1 MIQNDAQFEQT
12 QHQLRMMQESL
23 RSLKADVLP
32 KNKRNFAVLAE
43 GPLEEIR
50 RLQSEIDAYMGVATA
65 VESQSPLW
73 LRLFGENVRWPSAP
87 SSLLT
92 NYLESLR
99 KGVQTVAEYLHHGE
113 VSGGRPVQELRDAC
127 DFEVVA
133 FQPGSIRVGLRLPD
147 LDVDELLLN
156 QPPNPAEQALDEFLE
171 AAAWAGSGENDA
183 FLENKFADAT
193 KRRILLNALKPLLP
207 RPRGQVEG
215 IELSGWR
222 LRGVAAIKLSRDT
235 NKKVDGAIDRTV
247 HEQAEE
253 HEGDLREIDL
263 DELRFT
269 LRDPATLLEVRC
281 VFEESILEQAKAA
294 LDKRVRVSGTR
305 KVALTKKASPILQL
319 TRLQVLDD
327 EKPDVMQS

>member
-1 MIQNDAQFEQT
+1 MIQNDAQLEQT
-12 QHQLRMMQESL
+12 RQQLRRMQESL
-23 RSLKADVLP
+23 RCLKAEVLP
-32 KNKRNFAVLAE
+32 KNARNFAVLAE

-50 RLQSEIDAYMGVATA
+50 RLQAEIDAYMGVATA
-65 VESQSPLW
+65 VESESPLW
-73 LRLFGENVRWPSAP
+73 LRLFGENVHWPAAS

-99 KGVQTVAEYLHHGE
+99 KGVQTVAEFLHHGE
-113 VSGGRPVQELRDAC
+113 VSGGRSMQELRDAC
-127 DFEVVA
+127 DFEVVS

-147 LDVDELLLN
+147 VQLDELLPN
-156 QPPNPAEQALDEFLE
+156 QQANPAEQALDEFLE
-171 AAAWAGSGENDA
+171 AAAWAGSGEA
-183 FLENKFADAT
+183 EAVLENRFADAT

-222 LRGVAAIKLSRDT
+222 VRRAAAIRLTRET
-235 NKKVDGAIDRTV
+235 HTKVDGAIDHTV
-247 HEQAEE
+247 QERPEE

-269 LRDPATLLEVRC
+269 LRDPAKPSEIRC
-281 VFEESILEQAKAA
+281 VFEENILEQAKAA

-305 KVALTKKASPILQL
+305 KVAVTKKASPILQV
-319 TRLQVLDD
+319 TRLEVLED
-327 EKPDVMQS
+327 EKRAAVKS